1 MMDQVPSLQTQ
12 LASEPIE

>member
-1 MMDQVPSLQTQ
+1 MDQVPSLQTQ